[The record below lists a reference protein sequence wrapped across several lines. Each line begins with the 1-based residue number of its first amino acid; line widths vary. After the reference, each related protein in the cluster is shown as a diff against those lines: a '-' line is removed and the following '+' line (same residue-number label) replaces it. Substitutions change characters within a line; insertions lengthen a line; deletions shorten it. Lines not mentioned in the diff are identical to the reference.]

1 MRDFLSLK
9 PLWVGI
15 FVLISTAGFG
25 QKQKLSGT
33 ITNAEN
39 GNTLFGVNVVVKD
52 SEKGVV
58 SNAHGQFSLSLRREQ
73 YTVEFSFI
81 GFETERRQ
89 IQLSSDRVIDI
100 KMKPSSESLGEV
112 FIEQNPEELD
122 LDDPQMSALNL
133 NPETIENTPVVLG
146 ETDPIKTLQLLPG
159 VSGNGEGSS
168 GFNVRGGSGAQN
180 LILFNQATLFNS
192 SHLFGF
198 FSVINADVIDNLKL
212 YKGGIPS
219 RFGGRGS
226 SVLDIRQKSG
236 DKTEL
241 KGKGSIGVV
250 SSKLTLEGPL
260 ENKKS
265 SFLISGRSSYAHLFL
280 KLTDNSN
287 SAYFYDINTQLD
299 FSLNDTNSLY
309 FSGYFGRDVFNINDS
324 FKNNYGN
331 AVADLRWEHIFNDDL
346 RSNLYV
352 MFTDYNFNLSLDVV
366 GFNYKSGIRNY
377 NVKYHLK
384 HYISDALQLN
394 YGISSKYT
402 QTNPGF
408 IEPNKPGSGIT
419 REQFTKKYSV
429 ENAAYIEA
437 KHELTPEFKLTYGLR
452 FSNFLRLGQDS
463 LNRYENDRPVIYNQ
477 NLDIYE
483 EAPVASTVHQSRG
496 SVEQSFNN
504 LEPRISA
511 AYKFSDDESVKANY
525 QRMNQYLQL
534 ITNNNSPTPFDI
546 WNPSGRY
553 IKPLQTDQWALG
565 YYRKFRETGLDL
577 EAEVYYKD
585 TKNRVDYV
593 NGAQLI
599 ANDAIERVLLSGK
612 SRAYGLE
619 ILLKKTRGKFT
630 GWLAY
635 TLSKSEQKTPG
646 RDAGEPGINNGKW
659 YASPWDKRHDIS
671 LTGNYEY
678 SDKWSFNAA
687 FVYQT
692 GRPANFPESSYN
704 YNGLTIPTYNGRN
717 QNRLPDFHHLDLSAK
732 YIPHPDEDKSWH
744 SEWVFSIYNI
754 YDRKNALNIDF
765 AENEDTHVNEAT
777 KLSIF
782 GIIPSVSYKFK
793 F

>member
-408 IEPNKPGSGIT
+408 VEPNKPGSGIT

>member
-58 SNAHGQFSLSLRREQ
+58 SNAQGQFSLSLRREQ

-260 ENKKS
+260 ENKKN

-483 EAPVASTVHQSRG
+483 EAPIASTVHQSRG